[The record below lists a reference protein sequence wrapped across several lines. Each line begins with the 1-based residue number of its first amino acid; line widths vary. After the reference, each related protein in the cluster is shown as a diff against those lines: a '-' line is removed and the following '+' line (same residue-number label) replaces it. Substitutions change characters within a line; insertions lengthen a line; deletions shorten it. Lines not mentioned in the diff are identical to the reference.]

1 MCLINP
7 RYIKKEEDVRTGNT
21 LDRITIG
28 EVIGHL
34 VENTVIIVIEV
45 LDEVEVIFRRGGFQG
60 RTSGNLRGNNSK
72 DRSGEN
78 RRPWRQSR
86 SRERGMRARSE
97 SSSRSRS
104 NSRISTNRDR
114 IQCFKCREYDHF
126 ADECPNL
133 VPEASDKES
142 DGARLASL
150 QILADSD
157 TGLEVEQ
164 YLNI

>member
-1 MCLINP
+1 MVS
-7 RYIKKEEDVRTGNT
+7 R
-21 LDRITIG
+21 
-28 EVIGHL
+28 
-34 VENTVIIVIEV
+34 
-45 LDEVEVIFRRGGFQG
+45 G
-60 RTSGNLRGNNSK
+60 RTSGNFRRNDSRE
-72 DRSGEN
+72 RSRED

-104 NSRISTNRDR
+104 NSRTSTNRDR
-114 IQCFKCREYDHF
+114 VQCFKCREYDHF
-126 ADECPNL
+126 ANECPNL
-133 VPEASDKES
+133 VPKDLDRES
-142 DGARLASL
+142 DGARSASL